1 MKHWALEK
9 GYLMSNT
16 DEIRW
21 QQRLENFRKAL
32 AQLEAACDKEVYSDL
47 ERAGLVQMFEFS
59 FELAWKVLKDL
70 FFYEGHDVK
79 SPREVARKSF
89 ELEYITEDDSEV
101 FLDAISKRNLL
112 SHTYEEET
120 ALEAENLIKNQYYPL
135 LQRICDTL
143 EKKRGS

>member
-1 MKHWALEK
+1 
-9 GYLMSNT
+9 MSNT

-21 QQRLENFRKAL
+21 RQRLENFGKAL
-32 AQLEAACDKEVYSDL
+32 AQLGEACDQDDYSDL

-70 FFYEGHDVK
+70 LFYEEHNVK

-89 ELEYITEDDSEV
+89 EMEYITEDDSEL

-112 SHTYEEET
+112 AHTYEEET
-120 ALEAENLIKNQYYPL
+120 AQEAENLIKNQYYPL
-135 LQRICDTL
+135 LRRICDTL
-143 EKKRGS
+143 ETKRDS